1 MGKVNSSFSY
11 TLGDRHSEQN
21 LAGALRG
28 AYIRLGTYSILYLNT
43 LCLDSFWQILVSG
56 IEPQGS
62 MPDVDVGFRPL
73 SGFDVARCLD
83 VYVT

>member
-1 MGKVNSSFSY
+1 MAFLSVGLRSWDGVGRVLLKKGD
-11 TLGDRHSEQN
+11 TLS
-21 LAGALRG
+21 ALVQR
-28 AYIRLGTYSILYLNT
+28 TPLN
-43 LCLDSFWQILVSG
+43 LVSG

-62 MPDVDVGFRPL
+62 IPDVDVGFRPL

>member
-1 MGKVNSSFSY
+1 MNGGLSVCWLGLRNTCLNELRAFFGTRQKLSRQKLCQKLSRQKLLVN
-11 TLGDRHSEQN
+11 GN
-21 LAGALRG
+21 
-28 AYIRLGTYSILYLNT
+28 
-43 LCLDSFWQILVSG
+43 
-56 IEPQGS
+56 EPQGS

>member
-1 MGKVNSSFSY
+1 MSAWCLRYIY
-11 TLGDRHSEQN
+11 TGVVSNETQEIGAAISRPANLLKDRAQHDSESKT
-21 LAGALRG
+21 R
-28 AYIRLGTYSILYLNT
+28 I
-43 LCLDSFWQILVSG
+43 D

>member
-1 MGKVNSSFSY
+1 MGGENWE
-11 TLGDRHSEQN
+11 T
-21 LAGALRG
+21 
-28 AYIRLGTYSILYLNT
+28 RLGRSRAGLLRSPRDLHFVFATFGARPSLRNFDAL
-43 LCLDSFWQILVSG
+43 LVVNG